1 MKIVTWNINGVK
13 ARRPYL
19 ELFLDAHQPDVLCIQ
34 ELKSPTEKVPTE
46 VFTERG
52 YEIAVFGQKSWNGV
66 MIASKLPMS
75 DVAMGLPDNGHEEQ
89 SRAIAAT
96 IDGIRIINLYCP
108 QGQSADSEAF
118 AFKKRFYDR
127 LYTWIDSTSSPDQEL
142 IVTGD
147 FNIAPHPIDL
157 YDVKVFENVPTHH
170 PEELSRWAK
179 QLDWGL
185 SDLSEG
191 HLEPGT
197 YTFWDYRR
205 GAFQR
210 NMGMRID
217 HFIGTETMKGR
228 TETVSVIRDFR
239 KKKDG
244 LTASDHAPVQLTL
257 KKRS

>member
-1 MKIVTWNINGVK
+1 MKIVSWNINGVK

-19 ELFLDAHQPDVLCIQ
+19 ELFLDAHQPDVLCVQ
-34 ELKSPTEKVPTE
+34 ELKSPTDKVPTE

-52 YEIAVFGQKSWNGV
+52 YEVAIFGQKSWNGV
-66 MIASKLPMS
+66 LIASKLPMT
-75 DVAMGLPDNGHEEQ
+75 DVVLGLPDNGHEGQ

-96 IDGIRIINLYCP
+96 IGGMRIINLYCP

-127 LYTWIDSTSSPDQEL
+127 LYTWIESSCSTEQDL

-147 FNIAPHPIDL
+147 FNIAPHPLDI
-157 YDVKVFENVPTHH
+157 YDPVAYENVPTRH
-170 PEELSRWAK
+170 PEELSRWTK
-179 QLDWGL
+179 QLAWGL
-185 SDLSEG
+185 SDLSDG
-191 HLEPGT
+191 HLNPGT

-217 HFIGTETMKGR
+217 HFIGTASIKER
-228 TETVSVIRDFR
+228 TQGVSVIRNFR
-239 KKKDG
+239 KKKEG
-244 LTASDHAPVQLTL
+244 LTASDHAPIELIV
-257 KKRS
+257 RD

>member
-1 MKIVTWNINGVK
+1 MKIVSWNINGVK

-19 ELFLDAHQPDVLCIQ
+19 ELFLDAHQPDVLCVQ
-34 ELKSPTEKVPTE
+34 ELKSPTDKVPTE

-52 YEIAVFGQKSWNGV
+52 YQLAIFGQKSWNGV
-66 MIASKLPMS
+66 LIASKFPMTNI
-75 DVAMGLPDNGHEEQ
+75 VTGLPDNGHEDQ
-89 SRAIAAT
+89 SRAVAAT
-96 IDGIRIINLYCP
+96 INGIRVINLYCP

-127 LYTWIDSTSSPDQEL
+127 LYAWIDSSCGADQEL

-147 FNIAPHPIDL
+147 FNIAPHPVDV
-157 YDVKVFENVPTHH
+157 YDPSVFENVPTRH
-170 PEELSRWAK
+170 PEELTRWAK
-179 QLDWGL
+179 QLKWGL

-191 HLEPGT
+191 HLSPGT

-217 HFIGTETMKGR
+217 HFIGTASIKER
-228 TETVSVIRDFR
+228 TEGVSVIRDFR
-239 KKKDG
+239 KKKEG
-244 LTASDHAPVQLTL
+244 LTASDHAPIELVI
-257 KKRS
+257 RD

>member
-1 MKIVTWNINGVK
+1 MDT
-13 ARRPYL
+13 
-19 ELFLDAHQPDVLCIQ
+19 HQPDVLCVQ
-34 ELKSPTEKVPTE
+34 ELKSPTDKVPTE

-52 YEIAVFGQKSWNGV
+52 YEVAVFGQKSWNGV
-66 MIASKLPMS
+66 MIASKIPMT
-75 DVAMGLPDNGHEEQ
+75 DVEMGLPDNGHEDQ

-96 IDGIRIINLYCP
+96 INGIRIVNLYCP

-118 AFKKRFYDR
+118 AFKKRFLRSIVR
-127 LYTWIDSTSSPDQEL
+127 LIDSTCSADQSL

-147 FNIAPHPIDL
+147 FNIAPHPVDL
-157 YDVKVFENVPTHH
+157 YDVSVFENVPTHH
-170 PEELSRWAK
+170 PEELSRWK
-179 QLDWGL
+179 RQLDWGL

-191 HLEPGT
+191 YLSPGT

-217 HFIGTETMKGR
+217 HFIGTASMKSKTQR
-228 TETVSVIRDFR
+228 VSVIRDFR

-244 LTASDHAPVQLTL
+244 LTASDHAPVELILQD
-257 KKRS
+257 